1 MMTTIS
7 DPRVWPSPTSAEPFA
22 TLHRHAGQS
31 LAAAT
36 VAEAARHDAVIAS
49 QLKAALDNRDS
60 ATLAAIFESAPSSA
74 IYRQL
79 WRQLSRAEAVSDAGA
94 MAVTVF
100 ALPLTILAGR
110 ENDDDG
116 SVALPCVLPNA
127 SEIAKLLREHG
138 ALEGNEAFAL
148 ANTLVSTEAIDIRS
162 LPSIH
167 AWRELP
173 DDSIERMKELRAF
186 APAPIVVGAQDA
198 RVHLRFIVGAAIAA
212 RGADLVAGTGTGR
225 WAMPLTRLLGRALA
239 HEGVTLLILPLAPKR
254 LCAAVQQGRAAQRE
268 VSAQLF
274 ASNALRKFRASVG
287 EPVAVIS
294 AHRAPDAMSGG
305 ELRVSLSSP
314 LDPGQAEGYR
324 CPLYRADQPSDVAE
338 MLVSLLRDCRV
349 GDIRVLSGVHEDRDP
364 ATGLRIM
371 FKAAAL
377 DAQSSFAI
385 Q

>member
-1 MMTTIS
+1 MTS
-7 DPRVWPSPTSAEPFA
+7 MGDPRVWPSPTSAEPFA
-22 TLHRHAGQS
+22 TLHWLAEES

-36 VAEAARHDAVIAS
+36 AAEAIRHDAAIGS
-49 QLKAALDNRDS
+49 LLRAALDNRDG
-60 ATLAAIFESAPSSA
+60 AALAAIFESAPSSP
-74 IYRQL
+74 IYRHL
-79 WRQLSRAEAVSDAGA
+79 WRELSRAEAVSDAGA

-110 ENDDDG
+110 ENDDG
-116 SVALPCVLPNA
+116 ASVTLPCVLRNA
-127 SEIAKLLREHG
+127 SEITRLLREHG
-138 ALEGNEAFAL
+138 ALEGNEAFVL
-148 ANTLVSTEAIDIRS
+148 ANTLVSTDAIDIRN

-167 AWRELP
+167 AWRELSN
-173 DDSIERMKELRAF
+173 DSIVRMKEPRAF
-186 APAPIVVGAQDA
+186 APAPIVVGVQDP

-212 RGADLVAGTGTGR
+212 RGADLVAGNGIGR
-225 WAMPLTRLLGRALA
+225 WAMPLTRFLGRALA
-239 HEGVTLLILPLAPKR
+239 HEGVTLLILPQAPKR

-338 MLVSLLRDCRV
+338 MLVTLLRDCRV
-349 GDIRVLSGVHEDRDP
+349 GDIRVLPGVHADRDP
-364 ATGLRIM
+364 MTGLRLL
-371 FKAAAL
+371 FKADAL
-377 DAQSSFAI
+377 DASSRTTV